1 MIKIYF
7 NPSYPE
13 LIFSIAAIMRSF
25 SEKHLISLIAATPWE
40 IDNNEN
46 ILKKNI
52 FNHFENL
59 IEEVALLDEEN
70 GTDEVP
76 KVYQELSDA
85 EKIFLLN
92 ICPACPGDNTNLISF
107 FERHRQDIELW
118 TGAPENWNPGALA
131 YLRGENSEK
140 IIIDEKRRCLEIL
153 KDLGLDIPQDW
164 QEAAKEFV
172 AENVDNR
179 LAARYL
185 ASLAA
190 ACIIDNNSFEK
201 GAQNYFNTIALAAN
215 EIWSG
220 IRDSEIDQLVI
231 DFVEADEEMKKIK
244 ESLKTGN
251 QYFLKARAAGRPI
264 GYLDLK
270 DLKKTFNLIDLLE
283 YGVEEYPWLFI
294 VACTIGGQN
303 LLNLASKELPQ
314 EILKKYQQD
323 QDYKEAFPLL
333 ILLEA
338 EVINFK
344 K

>member
-13 LIFSIAAIMRSF
+13 LIFSIAAIMRSL

-40 IDNNEN
+40 IDCNEN

-52 FNHFENL
+52 FNYAENL

-76 KVYQELSDA
+76 KVYQELSST
-85 EKIFLLN
+85 EKIYLLN
-92 ICPACPGDNTNLISF
+92 ICPTCPEDNINLISF
-107 FERHRQDIELW
+107 LDRHRQDIELW
-118 TGAPENWNPGALA
+118 TSAPENWSPGALA
-131 YLRGENSEK
+131 YLRSENSEK
-140 IIIDEKRRCLEIL
+140 IIIDGERRCLEIL
-153 KDLGLDIPQDW
+153 KDIGIVVQEDW
-164 QEAAKEFV
+164 REAAKEFV
-172 AENVDNR
+172 AENARNR

-190 ACIIDNNSFEK
+190 ACIIDNNGFEK
-201 GAQNYFNTIALAAN
+201 GAQNYFNTLAMAAN

-220 IRDSEIDQLVI
+220 IRDAEIDQLVI
-231 DFVEADEEMKKIK
+231 DFVEADEEMKKVK
-244 ESLKTGN
+244 ELLKTGN
-251 QYFLKARAAGRPI
+251 QYFLKAQAAGRPI

-270 DLKKTFNLIDLLE
+270 DLKKTFNLLDLLE
-283 YGVEEYPWLFI
+283 CGSEEYPWLFI
-294 VACTIGGQN
+294 VSCTIGDQRI
-303 LLNLASKELPQ
+303 LNLASKELPQ
-314 EILKKYQQD
+314 EILKKYQQE
-323 QDYKEAFPLL
+323 YEEASSLL
-333 ILLEA
+333 LLLEA